1 MTGIFAFVVLKEG
14 ISTTEQ
20 KIKEDLKVAVKE
32 RIASYAQPDFILVR
46 CLSPFGEG
54 KTVGCQSPWQL
65 QPVRTSQVKC

>member
-1 MTGIFAFVVLKEG
+1 MALKEG
-14 ISTTEQ
+14 VLTPEQ
-20 KIKEDLKVAVKE
+20 KITEDLKAAVKE

-54 KTVGCQSPWQL
+54 KAVGCQSPRQL